1 MKRVLQFLGIVL
13 AVILVVI
20 GGLAGYIAYD
30 LNAGEQASDFT
41 NTQFSANGVELHAY
55 LAQPSEAGKYPAV
68 LMIHEWWGF
77 RPDIQTKADA
87 LAQQGYVVLAVD
99 AFRNRSMTG
108 VPSALFNTI
117 TYPEAQ
123 LHADLDASL
132 DYLIGLDNVDAQRV
146 GVIGFCFGGRETVGV
161 GVRNAEQVHAILTF
175 YGSGQINTADG
186 LSPLGEHD
194 VAVLG
199 VFGAEDDLIPMEEVD
214 TFKASL
220 NTLNLAHQVTVYD
233 GVGHAFVQD
242 LSEPGPSSEAWQE
255 AIAFLGDHLL
265 PEV

>member
-1 MKRVLQFLGIVL
+1 MKRIFQGLEMVLGVVLVAILG
-13 AVILVVI
+13 LV
-20 GGLAGYIAYD
+20 GYVAYD

-41 NTQFSANGVELHAY
+41 NTRFSANGVELNAY
-55 LAQPSEAGKYPAV
+55 VAQPSEAGQYPAV

-77 RPDIQTKADA
+77 RPDILTKADA
-87 LAQQGYVVLAVD
+87 LAEQGYVVLAVD
-99 AFRNRSMTG
+99 AFRNRSMSG

-123 LHADLDASL
+123 IHADLDASL
-132 DYLIGLDNVDAQRV
+132 DYLIGLEKVDAQRV
-146 GVIGFCFGGRETVGV
+146 AVIGFCFGGRETVGV

-175 YGSGQINTADG
+175 YGSGQINTSEG
-186 LSPLGEHD
+186 LAPLGEHD

-199 VFGAEDDLIPMEEVD
+199 VFGAEDDLIPMEEVE
-214 TFKASL
+214 TFKTSL
-220 NTLNLAHQVTVYD
+220 NTLNLAHQVTVYE

-242 LSEPGPSSEAWQE
+242 LTAAGPSSEAWQE
-255 AIAFLGDHLL
+255 AVAFLGEHLQ